1 MKMLKSFVLGILASL
16 AFASGAQAAGAEGV
30 PWQKAPA
37 ATNDLASLQRGA
49 KLFVNYCLN
58 CHSAAF
64 MRYNRLQDIGL
75 SEKEISE
82 YLVFTG
88 AKVGDTMVSTID
100 PKEAKKWF
108 GANPPDL
115 TVIARSRA
123 GHGGTG
129 ADYLYTFLRSFYRDE
144 TRPTGWNNTL
154 FPNVG
159 MPNPLWEMQGVREP
173 VYESISNH
181 GESVHVL
188 KGWKQVSPGTSA
200 NFDRDAADLVNYL
213 TWMAEPVQNTRV
225 RIGVGVLLFLLVL
238 TLIFWR
244 LNKAYWKDVE

>member
-1 MKMLKSFVLGILASL
+1 MKMLKTFVLGVLASL
-16 AFASGAQAAGAEGV
+16 AFAGGAQASAAEGV
-30 PWQKAPA
+30 AWQKAPGS
-37 ATNDLASLQRGA
+37 TNDLASLQRGA

-75 SEKEISE
+75 SEKEIGE
-82 YLVFTG
+82 HLVFSG
-88 AKVGDTMVSTID
+88 AKVGDNMVSSID

-115 TVIARSRA
+115 TLVARSRA

-129 ADYLYTFLRSFYRDE
+129 SDYLYTFLRSFYRDE
-144 TRPTGWNNTL
+144 ARPTGWNNVL

-159 MPNPLWEMQGVREP
+159 MPHALWELQGERVP
-173 VYESISNH
+173 VFEKVSSH
-181 GESVHVL
+181 GEEVQVL
-188 KGWKQVSPGTSA
+188 KGWKQITPGTSS
-200 NFDRDAADLVNYL
+200 NYDQNVGDLVNYL

-225 RIGVGVLLFLLVL
+225 RIGVGVILFLMLL
-238 TLIFWR
+238 TLLFWR